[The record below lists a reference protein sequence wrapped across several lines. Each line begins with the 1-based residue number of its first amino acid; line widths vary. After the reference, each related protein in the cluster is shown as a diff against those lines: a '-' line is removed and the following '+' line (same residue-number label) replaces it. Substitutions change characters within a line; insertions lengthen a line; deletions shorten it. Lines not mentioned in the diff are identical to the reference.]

1 VHPITAAWA
10 FLAIRVV
17 LLGLERPLG
26 KRVVVGYSPFA
37 GGFAFYGA
45 AMVALIPTLV
55 IYAHFHAL
63 TSWLFLPYA
72 AVSASLFITPFYYYI
87 KALKHGEVSVVTPL
101 YSLGTLL
108 VFFLPILLQG
118 EAFTLLKFAGV
129 LLLLAGTLFL
139 MPGINPIAR
148 MNNLLKDKGA
158 RFMLVNTALVAI
170 IRLIDNRA
178 ADFDPIYY
186 GITCAMLC
194 GVFFGLGVLIT
205 KTWGEVWN
213 LYKARKAVVWANGIV
228 NGHAY
233 VALLASLGAG
243 LDMSVAEPASNMSM
257 LIAVVLGHYMFREKI
272 RARLLASVL
281 MIAGVFLLVRG

>member
-1 VHPITAAWA
+1 VHPLVAAWI

-26 KRVVVGYSPFA
+26 KKVVIGYSPFA
-37 GGFAFYGA
+37 AGFAFYGA
-45 AMVALIPTLV
+45 AMVALIPTL
-55 IYAHFHAL
+55 ILYSLYHPL

-72 AVSASLFITPFYYYI
+72 IISASLFITPFYFYI
-87 KALKHGEVSVVTPL
+87 AALNHGEVSVVTPL

-108 VFFLPILLQG
+108 VFFLPILFQG
-118 EAFTLLKFAGV
+118 EAFTWLKFAGV

-139 MPGINPIAR
+139 MPGANPMASLR
-148 MNNLLKDKGA
+148 NLLTDKGA
-158 RFMLVNTALVAI
+158 RFMLINTALVAV
-170 IRLIDNRA
+170 IRLIDNHA

-186 GITCAMLC
+186 GIACAMLC
-194 GVFFGLGVLIT
+194 GVFFGIGVLLT
-205 KTWGEVWN
+205 KTWKEVLS

-243 LDMSVAEPASNMSM
+243 LDMSVAEPVSNMSM

-272 RARLLASVL
+272 RARLLVSVL